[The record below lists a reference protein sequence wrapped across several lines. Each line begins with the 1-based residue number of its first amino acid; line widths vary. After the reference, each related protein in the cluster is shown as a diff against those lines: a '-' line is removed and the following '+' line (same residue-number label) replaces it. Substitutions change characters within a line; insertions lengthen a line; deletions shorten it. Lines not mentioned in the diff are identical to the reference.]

1 MNLSPDHQLNHQAGL
16 DIDKQL
22 GYIDASST
30 YSRLIVDTKPHHVNQ
45 SLDRGLRI
53 LELFSRQVHTLTA
66 KEVADRLGIAPTT
79 LYPFL
84 HTLVAHGYLE
94 INGHKEYRLGL
105 KFLER
110 VGEIHQVYDVR
121 SVARRELVTLSR
133 AVEANA
139 RLAVLYGNEVLY
151 LEQEEGGPTANV
163 ILKEVVGLRV
173 PSYCT
178 ALGKVLLA
186 YLPPHDL
193 DHVLSTIVFEKV
205 TDKTITSLRQLRHAL
220 ERVRESGYALE
231 LEELQVGGGCVAAP
245 IHRASGQVVAAISTS
260 FVASRAH
267 GDELQRIVTAVQTT
281 ADDISRQ
288 LGYLLPIR
296 TGKAG

>member
-1 MNLSPDHQLNHQAGL
+1 V
-16 DIDKQL
+16 
-22 GYIDASST
+22 DA
-30 YSRLIVDTKPHHVNQ
+30 KPHHVNQ

-53 LELFSRQVHTLTA
+53 LELFSRHVHTLTA
-66 KEVADRLGIAPTT
+66 KEIADRLEIAPTT

-94 INGHKEYRLGL
+94 LNGHKEYHLGL

-121 SVARRELVTLSR
+121 SVARREMVTLSR

-186 YLPPHDL
+186 HLPSHDL
-193 DHVLSTIVFEKV
+193 EQVLPTLVFQKI
-205 TDKTITSLRQLRHAL
+205 TDKTITSPDLLRQEL
-220 ERVRESGYALE
+220 ETVRRNGYALE

-245 IHRASGQVVAAISTS
+245 IRRASGQVVAAISTS
-260 FVASRAH
+260 FVATRAH
-267 GDELQRIVTAVQTT
+267 GEELERIATAVQTT

-288 LGYLLPIR
+288 LGYQNTKP
-296 TGKAG
+296 